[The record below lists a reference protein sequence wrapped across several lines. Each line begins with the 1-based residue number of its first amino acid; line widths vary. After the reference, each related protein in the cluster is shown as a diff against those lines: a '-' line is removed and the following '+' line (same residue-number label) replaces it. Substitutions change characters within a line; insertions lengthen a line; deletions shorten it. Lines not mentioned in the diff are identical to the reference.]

1 MPSSE
6 RHESRQDVMISG
18 QLGLDARENLRMGG
32 YDPIEAHR
40 RQQARFGESGL
51 SKGCFPS
58 KDGSLRSR
66 GPTKG
71 TDVWSFGCHARVTEG
86 LNGRKYLSCRDERR
100 GEEVQ
105 CQGKDA
111 IHESQNNE
119 GKATFFIYLG
129 PQSTNKRLMHA

>member
-1 MPSSE
+1 MSSSE

-18 QLGLDARENLRMGG
+18 QLGLDAREELRICG
-32 YDPIEAHR
+32 YDPIEVYR
-40 RQQARFGESGL
+40 RQQAGFEESRL

-71 TDVWSFGCHARVTEG
+71 MDLWSFGCLACVAKC

-100 GEEVQ
+100 GEEG
-105 CQGKDA
+105 QG
-111 IHESQNNE
+111 
-119 GKATFFIYLG
+119 
-129 PQSTNKRLMHA
+129 